1 MLYLE
6 SINKSLHN
14 IIGNNHNVILI
25 GEDIVDPYGG
35 AFKVTKGLSTAYPS
49 QVISTPISEA
59 GILGAATGMAM
70 RGLKPIVEI
79 MFGDFVTLAAD
90 QLINHASKYAWMY
103 NGKVSVPIVI
113 RTPVGGRRGYGPTHS
128 QSLESMFMSVP
139 GLDIIA
145 PSICHNP
152 GEILEGVVKDV
163 IKPTIFVEYKID
175 YAKQICD
182 NRIGDFYIS
191 REYKENN
198 NHNLVISLYPEET
211 PDILLITYGGNVSIA
226 LDAAEKIFMCEEILT
241 NVLVVSSVRPIDIKW
256 IISKMEQCGKVL
268 IIEEGNKT
276 GGWGAEL
283 ASLLIENV
291 FDFIDGPIQR
301 IGSLDMPIPSSG
313 PMEDEML
320 PSVEKIVNTLK
331 LMKAS

>member
-175 YAKQICD
+175 YSKQL
-182 NRIGDFYIS
+182 
-191 REYKENN
+191 
-198 NHNLVISLYPEET
+198 HNDTFGNFSIFRKDAGHYNQNITLSLYPDEK
-211 PDILLITYGGNVSIA
+211 PDILIITYGGNVTIA
-226 LDAAEKIFMCEEILT
+226 VEAAEKIFFDEEILV
-241 NVLVVSSVRPIDIKW
+241 NIAVLSSVKPIDNEFVIESVKN
-256 IISKMEQCGKVL
+256 CGKV
-268 IIEEGNKT
+268 IILEEGNVI
-276 GGWGAEL
+276 GGWGAEV
-283 ASLLIENV
+283 SSIIHENI
-291 FDFIDGPIQR
+291 FDQLKYPVQR
-301 IGSLDMPIPSSG
+301 IGAMDIPIPSSG
-313 PMEDEML
+313 PMEIEML
-320 PSVEKIVNTLK
+320 PSSNDLYLIFNK
-331 LMKAS
+331 MS